1 MKRLWCATFKAVPI
15 PANSSLL
22 VELTAF
28 TIAISIASSLSLVM
42 LLITSYE
49 LICSQS
55 PRFMKGF
62 LIGLSLT
69 FRGVI
74 SIFASIM
81 EFAFSLDYMSF
92 PGCGAVYYLI
102 NIVIGILGILAF
114 VCISKKYKYRKRDD
128 VCHVYRYV
136 DDYYSKVVQHRDNVD
151 GTRDS
156 DSVDRD
162 TS

>member
-1 MKRLWCATFKAVPI
+1 
-15 PANSSLL
+15 
-22 VELTAF
+22 
-28 TIAISIASSLSLVM
+28 M
-42 LLITSYE
+42 LQITSYE